1 MSFGSVFASIG
12 TKIGMDPVTASI
24 IGGGYDAISDYS
36 AQSKDRAQLEN
47 IFRQQGAD
55 LKFKQNLA
63 LRRDAD
69 QRALRDR
76 LLTQSANLSEAIK
89 QVNSYLGVPY
99 TPSKED
105 IMRDMFDFSNAYR
118 NDIFK
123 LAELTAS
130 KAQAANLAKLG
141 GADSTTLEN
150 KVQADVIAKY
160 APELQKADMQAKV
173 NALKFASERMNLDQA
188 SRAAFMKQFTQ
199 PYEAQFGM
207 EKSLYSPTQTAY
219 TGSGTQISSMF
230 DTAMKS
236 TSASNNSFSRT
247 LDNLAKTI
255 TGPNNTNKEADST
268 IVGSGTISNS
278 QPQTNALGQP
288 LYYDQAG
295 NLIGMGA

>member
-12 TKIGMDPVTASI
+12 TKMGMDPVTASI
-24 IGGGYDAISDYS
+24 LGGGYDAVSDYS
-36 AQSKDRAQLEN
+36 AQAKDRAQLQD

-89 QVNSYLGVPY
+89 QVNQYLGVPY

-118 NDIFK
+118 TDIFK

-219 TGSGTQISSMF
+219 TGSGTTLSSMF

-236 TSASNNSFSRT
+236 TSASNTSFSRT

-255 TGPNNTNKEADST
+255 TGPNNTNKTADST
-268 IVGSGTISNS
+268 IVGSGTIADDRPS
-278 QPQTNALGQP
+278 TDM
-288 LYYDQAG
+288 YG
-295 NLIGMGA
+295 NPIIYLPDGTEQRTT